1 MALTGIMQCNL
12 SPSLALL
19 SSNAFLSALQLGRL
33 TAARILECG
42 STPLLPAPTFFPSHL
57 ASQLGQHKWPERV
70 LAICLDPLNSCWLVE
85 LKPLANPSPPLLV
98 PSPPTRRILLPWRR
112 RVTSLWGCMKGR
124 GVGSRNLLISL
135 NT

>member
-12 SPSLALL
+12 SPSLVLL

-33 TAARILECG
+33 TAARILEHA
-42 STPLLPAPTFFPSHL
+42 STLLPPAPTSFPSHL

-124 GVGSRNLLISL
+124 GGRRNLLISL

>member
-33 TAARILECG
+33 TAARILECC
-42 STPLLPAPTFFPSHL
+42 STNPPSAPTSFPSHS

-98 PSPPTRRILLPWRR
+98 PSPPTRHISLPWRR
-112 RVTSLWGCMKGR
+112 RVTSLWGCMKG
-124 GVGSRNLLISL
+124 GGGGHNLLISL

>member
-1 MALTGIMQCNL
+1 MPLTGIMQCNL

-42 STPLLPAPTFFPSHL
+42 STPLPPAPASFPSHL

-70 LAICLDPLNSCWLVE
+70 LAICLDPLNSCWLVD
-85 LKPLANPSPPLLV
+85 LKPLANPSPPLLL

-112 RVTSLWGCMKGR
+112 RVTSLWGCMKG
-124 GVGSRNLLISL
+124 GGGRNLLISL